1 MVYVVYFATTRSSA
15 AVLINIKT
23 AEWKIHENKI
33 YLYVCICLSLCLCPD
48 VQMRWR
54 EESRVY
60 SVQCTALIIIPL
72 IIELL
77 PPLTFT
83 FTYSLGVD

>member
-1 MVYVVYFATTRSSA
+1 MK
-15 AVLINIKT
+15 IKY
-23 AEWKIHENKI
+23 I
-33 YLYVCICLSLCLCPD
+33 YICMYLPISLLVSRCPD
-48 VQMRWR
+48 AAAGGEQ
-54 EESRVY
+54 